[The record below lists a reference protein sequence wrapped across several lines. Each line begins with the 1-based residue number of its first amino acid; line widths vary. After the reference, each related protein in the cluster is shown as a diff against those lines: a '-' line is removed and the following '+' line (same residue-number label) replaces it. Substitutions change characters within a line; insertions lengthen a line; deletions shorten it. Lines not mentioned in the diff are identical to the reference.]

1 MDKTMKINVK
11 VGERNFEVEIEDL
24 NARPIVA
31 VVDGERF
38 EVMPEDGG
46 QTEARAERSRNVKK
60 EAGAPVE
67 RELPAVGVS
76 APSVGDSRS
85 LSAPLPGTVVEV
97 FVKQGDQIETGQV
110 VLVIEAMKMK
120 NSIRSMRAGTVGE
133 VLVSAGQTV
142 AHKQA
147 LIRFA
152 DAGEASWI

>member
-1 MDKTMKINVK
+1 MKIIVK
-11 VGERNFEVEIEDL
+11 VGEQNFEVEIEDL

-38 EVMPEDGG
+38 EVTPEDGVRPEG
-46 QTEARAERSRNVKK
+46 RE
-60 EAGAPVE
+60 EAGAPIEKKIPV
-67 RELPAVGVS
+67 VGMS
-76 APSVGDSRS
+76 APSVGDAR
-85 LSAPLPGTVVEV
+85 LLVAPLPGTVVEV

>member
-1 MDKTMKINVK
+1 MKINVK
-11 VGERNFEVEIEDL
+11 VGEQNFEVEIEDL

-46 QTEARAERSRNVKK
+46 QAEARAERSRSVQKD
-60 EAGAPVE
+60 AGAPVE
-67 RELPAVGVS
+67 KKSAIGVS
-76 APSVGDSRS
+76 APSVGDARS
-85 LSAPLPGTVVEV
+85 LVAPLPGTVVEV